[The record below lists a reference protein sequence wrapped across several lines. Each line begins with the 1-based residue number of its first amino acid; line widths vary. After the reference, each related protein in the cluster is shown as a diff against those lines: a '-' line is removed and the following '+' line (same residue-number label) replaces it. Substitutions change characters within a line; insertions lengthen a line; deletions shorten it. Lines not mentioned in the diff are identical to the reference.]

1 MGETGQ
7 EGVLV
12 IVGWGTGEGSR
23 NWGLGVVEL
32 DGERCVVLGREWLK
46 FKSGARIWT

>member
-12 IVGWGTGEGSR
+12 IVGWGEGFG

-32 DGERCVVLGREWLK
+32 VGERCVVLGREWLK